1 MIDMFTGY
9 IHTPKISNYTV
20 LRCTFYVMSI
30 YINKLL
36 LKLPGPDSTLELAE
50 PEARSTPALFT

>member
-1 MIDMFTGY
+1 
-9 IHTPKISNYTV
+9 
-20 LRCTFYVMSI
+20 MSI

-50 PEARSTPALFT
+50 PEARSTPALLLKCVNKLNLWAGCFRLDLVSIQKKKS